1 MGAMM
6 KKQPITNRTP
16 LAVTSILAGFF
27 FLLAALCDAF
37 GQSDITNEVQVLSKI
52 AYMGKAVSNELVNI
66 STNDNIAAD
75 LRQYA
80 GEVLANHDTAGTNTY
95 ETLESFITGWSIT
108 NEPPVS
114 SNLITTM
121 KQTLEYG
128 ISGKVQLEDYAAN
141 TNIPPYLRQ
150 IAEKI
155 LHNLGGGN

>member
-1 MGAMM
+1 M
-6 KKQPITNRTP
+6 KKQSIMRPKP
-16 LAVTSILAGFF
+16 LTVTSILAG
-27 FLLAALCDAF
+27 LVLMGVALCDVSAQ
-37 GQSDITNEVQVLSKI
+37 GDITNEVQVLSKV

-66 STNDNIAAD
+66 STNGNIAAD

-80 GEVLANHDTAGTNTY
+80 GNVLTNHDTAGTNAYT
-95 ETLESFITGWSIT
+95 TLESFITGWSIT

-128 ISGKVQLEDYAAN
+128 ISGKVQLEAYAAN
-141 TNIPPYLRQ
+141 TNMPTHLRQ
-150 IAEKI
+150 IADKM